1 MPTQFDNY
9 KYIGLKG
16 EEIDENKDYKFDN
29 AYVASLCSS
38 HRFQEAADYYK
49 KYDFSSNQELQRQ
62 VWDKIDELET
72 AARRENAI
80 YTRVED
86 KRIVSNI
93 RFADAVL
100 QPGGIDEM
108 RYRKDDNGNYIYPNN
123 DAFKKEN
130 PLAGEFLEIW
140 NRLGGITTD
149 NTVKMDVSIPRHK
162 KGGVW
167 FFGRDWTVAD
177 IDDEKEIY
185 GTLQK
190 KWGITREDI
199 EASGI
204 TYDSSD
210 AENIKFTVPKTSK
223 YAKQFM
229 YAVGTVERP
238 YQNTYNH
245 VNIVGYTSNGTK
257 TSQIKE
263 YWNPDYGSS
272 YGGRGRKETIS
283 YKNDIFDLVDLIDKA
298 DVSKQA
304 AIQKLNGDKPIR
316 TSGTAWSI
324 SLIQSETDKKRVIDF
339 IKGNPPANYQHYMNT
354 NGGNLEIV
362 EDDEDYTKFMKDL
375 SAADYTHIEFQGY
388 TNNGITGLLI
398 TLNPEKDSNGEAIG
412 DVKQLFVPDYLQGL
426 VGYDAE
432 RLSDVKAIREYDN
445 MCNYGSGYRY
455 TFEDGSVAFVDEG
468 GNVRRQNVSENVA
481 HIDNSSD
488 AREKLIRDI
497 DRDYIIKH
505 AGREAIRYVNN
516 NGEIDVNS
524 IETLAETVA
533 TAAIDELYPNTPLY
547 DIHGNQ
553 IDVTTLFK
561 NREKIYKNI
570 NKDYNQ
576 EVKKKLEEMYSIYD
590 TIVGKALRTYNP
602 IKK

>member
-62 VWDKIDELET
+62 VWAKIDELET

-100 QPGGIDEM
+100 QPGGIDGM
-108 RYRKDDNGNYIYPNN
+108 RYRKDDNGNYVYATNE
-123 DAFKKEN
+123 AFEKEN
-130 PLAGEFLEIW
+130 PMAGRFLEVW
-140 NRLGGITTD
+140 NRLGGNAFD
-149 NTVKMDVSIPRHK
+149 KTVKMDISIPRSK
-162 KGGVW
+162 RGL
-167 FFGRDWTVAD
+167 FGWDWAVAD

-185 GTLQK
+185 SILQK
-190 KWGITREDI
+190 KWGISKEDI

-223 YAKQFM
+223 YAKQFI

-238 YQNTYNH
+238 YQDANSH
-245 VNIVGYTSNGTK
+245 VNINGYNSIGTK
-257 TSQIKE
+257 RSQILE
-263 YWNPDYGSS
+263 YWDPDYGSA
-272 YGGRGRKETIS
+272 YGGGGQKVTIS
-283 YKNDIFDLVDLIDKA
+283 YKDDIFKLVDLIDEA
-298 DVSKQA
+298 DAAKQA
-304 AIQKLNGDKPIR
+304 AIQKINGDKPIR

-324 SLIQSETDKKRVIDF
+324 SLIQDESDKKKVIDF
-339 IKGNPPANYQHYMNT
+339 IKGNPPVNCQHYMNT
-354 NGGNLEIV
+354 NGGNLELV
-362 EDDEDYTKFMKDL
+362 EDEDDYTDFMKDL
-375 SAADYTHIEFQGY
+375 TAADYNHIEFQGY

-398 TLNPEKDSNGEAIG
+398 TLNPQKDDKGKAED

-426 VGYDAE
+426 VGYDAD

-445 MCNYGSGYRY
+445 MCNYGSG
-455 TFEDGSVAFVDEG
+455 FV
-468 GNVRRQNVSENVA
+468 S
-481 HIDNSSD
+481 
-488 AREKLIRDI
+488 
-497 DRDYIIKH
+497 
-505 AGREAIRYVNN
+505 
-516 NGEIDVNS
+516 
-524 IETLAETVA
+524 T
-533 TAAIDELYPNTPLY
+533 
-547 DIHGNQ
+547 
-553 IDVTTLFK
+553 
-561 NREKIYKNI
+561 
-570 NKDYNQ
+570 
-576 EVKKKLEEMYSIYD
+576 
-590 TIVGKALRTYNP
+590 
-602 IKK
+602 

>member
-49 KYDFSSNQELQRQ
+49 KYDFSGNQELQRQ
-62 VWDKIDELET
+62 VWAKIDELET

-86 KRIVSNI
+86 KRTVSNI

-130 PLAGEFLEIW
+130 PLASEFLEVW
-140 NRLGGITTD
+140 TRLGGNFHD
-149 NTVKMDVSIPRHK
+149 HTVKMDVSIPRNK
-162 KGGVW
+162 RGGI
-167 FFGRDWTVAD
+167 FGWDWTVAD

-185 GTLQK
+185 GILQK
-190 KWGITREDI
+190 KWGISREDI

-238 YQNTYNH
+238 YLNENNH
-245 VNIVGYTSNGTK
+245 VRITGYNSDGNK
-257 TSQIKE
+257 TSQVYK
-263 YWNPDYGSS
+263 YWNSDYGKG
-272 YGGRGRKETIS
+272 YGGTGRQEVIS
-283 YKNDIFDLVDLIDKA
+283 FTDDIFTLVDLIDKA
-298 DVSKQA
+298 DASKQA
-304 AIQKLNGDKPIR
+304 AIQKINGDKPIR
-316 TSGTAWSI
+316 TSGTMWSI
-324 SLIQSETDKKRVIDF
+324 SLIQDETDKKRVIDF
-339 IKGNPPANYQHYMNT
+339 IKANSPVDYQHYMNT
-354 NGGNLEIV
+354 NGGNLELV
-362 EDDEDYTKFMKDL
+362 EDDDDYTNFMKDL
-375 SAADYTHIEFQGY
+375 AAADYTHIEFHGY

-398 TLNPEKDSNGEAIG
+398 TLNPAKDDKGEAKG

-426 VGYDAE
+426 VGYDAD

-445 MCNYGSGYRY
+445 MCNYGSGYKY

-468 GNVRRQNVSENVA
+468 GNVRRQNASENVA
-481 HIDNSSD
+481 QVDNSID
-488 AREKLIRDI
+488 ARDRLIRDI

-505 AGREAIRYVNN
+505 AGREAIRYVNS
-516 NGEIDVNS
+516 NGEVDVNS
-524 IETLAETVA
+524 VKTLAETVA

-590 TIVGKALRTYNP
+590 TIVNRTLRMYNP